1 MVSPSC
7 KEILQDQKL
16 EYADNLNE
24 DSILKNMETQCMPVL
39 DNSDMAEEK
48 AG

>member
-1 MVSPSC
+1 M
-7 KEILQDQKL
+7 LQDPKS
-16 EYADNLNE
+16 EYADKLNE
-24 DSILKNMETQCMPVL
+24 DSILKINETQCMPVL